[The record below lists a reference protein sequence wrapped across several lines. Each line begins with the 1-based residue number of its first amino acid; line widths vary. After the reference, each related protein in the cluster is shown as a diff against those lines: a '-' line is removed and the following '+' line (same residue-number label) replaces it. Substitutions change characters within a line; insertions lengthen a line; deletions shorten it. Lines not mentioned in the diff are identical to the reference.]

1 VDHSGAAQRRP
12 GTDRNEVFGLWI
24 GGVASPNFIFRCL
37 LILASDDVGSTPILP
52 NSDEDHETVLGV
64 RHEPEY
70 DLFGLADIGALVGD
84 DQRALELPFCAH

>member
-1 VDHSGAAQRRP
+1 M
-12 GTDRNEVFGLWI
+12 
-24 GGVASPNFIFRCL
+24 ASPNFIFRCL